1 MEFNILQQFK
11 GLGDLNQELGTDPF
25 EGDQVGTS
33 LFMTGG
39 MGPKIS
45 KKMDESA
52 KKAGMSRRNFIRSSL
67 GFSAAMLAA
76 NEITG
81 MKFFEVGTAEAAD
94 VGAKNEAIQVARA
107 STDFIIDVHTHVCTR
122 PGHYNLGVDTTERGM
137 YFVQLLDEL
146 GKAFGMVNGTRDM
159 NVENYG

>member
-11 GLGDLNQELGTDPF
+11 GLGDLNKDLGTDPF
-25 EGDQVGTS
+25 DGDQVGTS

-39 MGPKIS
+39 MGPKICQ
-45 KKMDESA
+45 KMEEGA
-52 KKAGMSRRNFIRSSL
+52 KKAGMSRRAFFRSSL

-81 MKFFEVGTAEAAD
+81 MKFFEVGAAEAAD
-94 VGAKNEAIQVARA
+94 IGAKNEAIQLARA

-137 YFVQLLDEL
+137 LVAKL
-146 GKAFGMVNGTRDM
+146 FGTPTWPRCSAS
-159 NVENYG
+159 